1 MKVLFKLGIMMSI
14 VFGFFCFS
22 SCGYQVPEYE
32 KIADAITAKTAKKLE
47 KEKGLLLIGTG
58 GQMMNDIQM
67 MMMGFNFYQEIDL
80 KTARKLIVYVISE
93 YLSQINNNKDVRPY
107 LHEYPFT
114 AKNVEIEIFIYHP
127 NGSRLPQEKIYCISA
142 INGSIYYYRRGQK
155 QYTEETLCEET
166 YEEALKLARNIDG

>member
-1 MKVLFKLGIMMSI
+1 MIRSAAKNHKNVA
-14 VFGFFCFS
+14 V
-22 SCGYQVPEYE
+22 VVDPEDYE
-32 KIADAITAKTAKKLE
+32 KIADGITAKTGKKLE

-67 MMMGFNFYQEIDL
+67 MMMGFNFYQGIDL

-107 LHEYPFT
+107 LHEYPFA
-114 AKNVEIEIFIYHP
+114 AKNVDIVIFIYHP
-127 NGSRLPQEKIYCISA
+127 DGSRLPQEKIYCISTN
-142 INGSIYYYRRGQK
+142 NGSIYYYRRGQK

>member
-67 MMMGFNFYQEIDL
+67 MMMGFFFYRVVDIE
-80 KTARKLIVYVISE
+80 TARQLLVDSVEE
-93 YLSQINNNKDVRPY
+93 YLS
-107 LHEYPFT
+107 
-114 AKNVEIEIFIYHP
+114 
-127 NGSRLPQEKIYCISA
+127 A
-142 INGSIYYYRRGQK
+142 INSN
-155 QYTEETLCEET
+155 E
-166 YEEALKLARNIDG
+166 